1 MSDPPCFRFVLLMES
16 VHRYL
21 ICPGRPLFNDLEIF
35 LAYSAQRAHP
45 ICRKV
50 FESCSRFDPAVR
62 ITYCRIIFISAD
74 NANVLFHNIFSV
86 CDSVCHTSLSA
97 TFSQSIRAHTASR

>member
-35 LAYSAQRAHP
+35 LAYSAQGAHP
-45 ICRKV
+45 V
-50 FESCSRFDPAVR
+50 FGNIGPCSAGSHAIVGVANFGVIY
-62 ITYCRIIFISAD
+62 ITAYYAYVF
-74 NANVLFHNIFSV
+74 FHNHSV
-86 CDSVCHTSLSA
+86 LVSK
-97 TFSQSIRAHTASR
+97 